1 MFLNKLIDA
10 ISTAAEE
17 RRTQR
22 DYGPLWAQIE
32 ERERKEA
39 LARINSV
46 ALKDKA
52 IVDAAARTYADIASK
67 LYK

>member
-32 ERERKEA
+32 ERERKEE
-39 LARINSV
+39 LAKLNSV
-46 ALKDKA
+46 ALKNKE
-52 IVDAAARTYADIASK
+52 IVDAAAKTYADIAGK

>member
-39 LARINSV
+39 LAKINSV

-52 IVDAAARTYADIASK
+52 IVDAASRTYADIASK